1 MQPSSKRLVKRAKG
15 SDTWVNS
22 GGKRGGRDLLDAN
35 GVAVV
40 RRRYGTIVA
49 KSGPQGAAALRY
61 QQYTLIRNGEEDM
74 HNRVFYVHGVE
85 PAKRSPRQVDEAAPE
100 VPIKQEEQAEA
111 AQPQAEPV
119 QEKTDAARVVD
130 MPVAVEL
137 EAAAQSDVPEYIMA
151 LHCDMRQSTLSVG
164 QAVRLILD
172 PALQNQRPGTLVLTD
187 DGAQPEHLSLFK
199 ETAKQRRSAKA
210 DRWAISGGVR
220 AARDLLFEASV
231 TLPPVWAEPNSHGLE
246 SETPR
251 IIVGVRRRYGRIL
264 RSGSA
269 ATSGLR
275 FHKYT
280 LLLGPEV
287 GAPAI
292 KMERPRTEGGTQSAA
307 LAASIGLIE
316 QDFPALYHT
325 SASSTK
331 RQATESADRSA
342 KKCRV
347 DPSVA
352 AERPD
357 AVGGRDAVE
366 AGQTERGVTLRD
378 SRAVGRGEPLS
389 GTVTFGDSIRAF
401 SCRVSVC
408 CALPFVGTAM

>member
-1 MQPSSKRLVKRAKG
+1 
-15 SDTWVNS
+15 
-22 GGKRGGRDLLDAN
+22 
-35 GVAVV
+35 
-40 RRRYGTIVA
+40 
-49 KSGPQGAAALRY
+49 
-61 QQYTLIRNGEEDM
+61 
-74 HNRVFYVHGVE
+74 
-85 PAKRSPRQVDEAAPE
+85 
-100 VPIKQEEQAEA
+100 
-111 AQPQAEPV
+111 
-119 QEKTDAARVVD
+119 
-130 MPVAVEL
+130 
-137 EAAAQSDVPEYIMA
+137 
-151 LHCDMRQSTLSVG
+151 
-164 QAVRLILD
+164 
-172 PALQNQRPGTLVLTD
+172 
-187 DGAQPEHLSLFK
+187 
-199 ETAKQRRSAKA
+199 
-210 DRWAISGGVR
+210 
-220 AARDLLFEASV
+220 
-231 TLPPVWAEPNSHGLE
+231 
-246 SETPR
+246 
-251 IIVGVRRRYGRIL
+251 
-264 RSGSA
+264 
-269 ATSGLR
+269 LR

-331 RQATESADRSA
+331 RQATDSADRSA